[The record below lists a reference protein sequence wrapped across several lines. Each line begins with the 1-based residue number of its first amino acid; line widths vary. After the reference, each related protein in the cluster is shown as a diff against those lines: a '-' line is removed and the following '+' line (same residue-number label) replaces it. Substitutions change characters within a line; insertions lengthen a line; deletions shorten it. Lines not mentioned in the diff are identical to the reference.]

1 MKAMILAA
9 GLGERMQPLSCT
21 QPKPLLKAGKHR
33 LMEHNLIALQQ
44 AGITDI
50 IINVHHHAEQIIST
64 LGDGQRYQ
72 VSIQYSQ
79 EKNQL
84 LGTGGGITQALPLL
98 GSESFLLLSAD
109 IWTDYPFETLL
120 SRTIEDAHL
129 IMVDN
134 PAFHPKGDYSLNP
147 HHQITLPSNNTLTY
161 ASMGVFNP
169 KLFNTKLTKPFNL
182 TQALEPAIQSQRVS
196 GEHYK
201 GQWWNVGTPELLAQL
216 DQHLQ
221 APNL

>member
-21 QPKPLLKAGKHR
+21 QPKPLLKAGKYR
-33 LMEHNLIALQQ
+33 LIEHNLIALEK

-72 VSIQYSQ
+72 VSIQYSHEQ
-79 EKNQL
+79 NQL
-84 LGTGGGITQALPLL
+84 LGTGGGITRALPLL
-98 GSESFLLLSAD
+98 GSEPFLLLSAD
-109 IWTDYPFETLL
+109 IWTDYPFQKLH
-120 SRTIEDAHL
+120 SRTIDDAHL
-129 IMVDN
+129 IMVEN
-134 PAFHPKGDYSLNP
+134 PAFHPKGDYSLNSN
-147 HHQITLPSNNTLTY
+147 HQITLPRKNTLTY

-169 KLFNTKLTKPFNL
+169 KLFDTKLTQPFHL
-182 TQALEPAIQSQRVS
+182 THAIEPAIQSKRVS

-201 GQWWNVGTPELLAQL
+201 GQWWNVGTPELLAKL

-221 APNL
+221 